1 MKDIGVAVVG
11 AGFIGPVHVEGLR
24 RAGVTVTG
32 ILGVSDDES
41 NTAAANLGLPRAYG
55 SFEEILADASV
66 TALHI
71 ATPNRLHFALARQA
85 LNAGKHVMCEKPL
98 AMNSR
103 ESAELVALAAKTK
116 LAAGVNYNIRYY
128 PLCLQMREMV
138 RSGELGSV
146 FSVCGSYVQDWLFYP
161 TDYNWRVLAE
171 EGGELRGG
179 GHRHALAGPGPL
191 DHRVG
196 GRIGLCR
203 LGHGPSRAAAA
214 QGGSGD
220 VLGQDGQT
228 HRDRAGGNQDGGFRL
243 YPAAVCRRRPRLFAR
258 FSSNRGAKELPAAGT
273 GRVRRRGGLEQRTA
287 ERVVDRPPRAGERT
301 VDPRSGAG
309 RRRRPAVHQFS
320 RRT

>member
-41 NTAAANLGLPRAYG
+41 NTAAANLGLPRAYR

-85 LNAGKHVMCEKPL
+85 LKAGKHVMCEKPL

-138 RSGELGSV
+138 RSG
-146 FSVCGSYVQDWLFYP
+146 DWATCSRSAAATSRIGCCIP

-171 EGGELRGG
+171 EGGELRAVADIGTHWLDLMHSITG
-179 GHRHALAGPGPL
+179 LEVESVCADLATVHPG
-191 DHRVG
+191 
-196 GRIGLCR
+196 
-203 LGHGPSRAAAA
+203 AAAA
-214 QGGSGD
+214 QGRSRD
-220 VLGQDGQT
+220 VLGQDGQ
-228 HRDRAGGNQDGGFRL
+228 DRSRPSRSKSRPRI
-243 YPAAVCRRRPRLFAR
+243 PAASCC
-258 FSSNRGAKELPAAGT
+258 SLPAAAAVVCGF
-273 GRVRRRGGLEQRTA
+273 RR
-287 ERVVDRPPRAGERT
+287 
-301 VDPRSGAG
+301 
-309 RRRRPAVHQFS
+309 
-320 RRT
+320 